1 MSGLLQDLTV
11 SVIALGA
18 AATIVRRAV
27 AMFAAKANK
36 PGCSTCASGC
46 ASASSK
52 PTHGAENRRI
62 IRPLVIHA
70 NSTDGDTG
78 QYATLRVVDSAR
90 DFRSVGL
97 RPGARW

>member
-27 AMFAAKANK
+27 AMFAAKAK

-52 PTHGAENRRI
+52 PTPGGENRRI

-70 NSTDGDTG
+70 NRTDSPRPAGG
-78 QYATLRVVDSAR
+78 NRVH
-90 DFRSVGL
+90 
-97 RPGARW
+97 